1 MPPMLNI
8 AIIGCGGIAKVH
20 ARAYSNLRDRAKVIA
35 VADIDYTAAKEL
47 AGITGAEPV
56 TNYRE
61 LLSRAD
67 VDAVDICLPHHLHKQ
82 VIIESLRAE
91 KHAMCE
97 KPMCLTTQEADEILA
112 AIKDSKRMFMPAHNQ
127 VFTRGVQEA
136 KGLLNAGEL
145 GRVLFV
151 STQDCFV
158 NSGITG
164 WRTKKAQLGG
174 GELIDTGYHP
184 TYLLNFLSGSRPRT
198 VYALGARHRIRMEG
212 EDTAFIALGF
222 EDGSLGS
229 IHSSWAYE
237 NPNFAPLFSV
247 VCESGQLTGGQNN
260 LAVKNIS
267 GETRTRAWPSNG
279 DSFRSEIEHFIDCV
293 ETNAIPLQTAEDGKR
308 ALSVIQA
315 AYRSIELGLP
325 VTLS

>member
-158 NSGITG
+158 NSQIRDNQVHTHHI
-164 WRTKKAQLGG
+164 QL
-174 GELIDTGYHP
+174 
-184 TYLLNFLSGSRPRT
+184 R
-198 VYALGARHRIRMEG
+198 RI
-212 EDTAFIALGF
+212 F
-222 EDGSLGS
+222 
-229 IHSSWAYE
+229 
-237 NPNFAPLFSV
+237 
-247 VCESGQLTGGQNN
+247 
-260 LAVKNIS
+260 
-267 GETRTRAWPSNG
+267 
-279 DSFRSEIEHFIDCV
+279 
-293 ETNAIPLQTAEDGKR
+293 QT
-308 ALSVIQA
+308 
-315 AYRSIELGLP
+315 P
-325 VTLS
+325 